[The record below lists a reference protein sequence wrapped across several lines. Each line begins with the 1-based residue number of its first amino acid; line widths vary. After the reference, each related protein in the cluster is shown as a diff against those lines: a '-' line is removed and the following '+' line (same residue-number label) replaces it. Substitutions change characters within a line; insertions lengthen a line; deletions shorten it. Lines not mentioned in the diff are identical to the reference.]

1 LINETPLIKKSES
14 AIESLEID
22 PNDDPWSQ
30 KSQILSVGRKTSISI
45 KSEDFLEREPPLF
58 QNSYPNL
65 IPTDFKNIR
74 SFNSKYPVGPSLG
87 KNVTSTQD
95 SLPVIQDRLSTP
107 SNKKTDQLVPG
118 QFEGNSPQQISWDYA
133 QRYDQD
139 QGYGHYQY
147 PQDQGYGHY
156 QYPQDQGYGHY
167 QYPQD
172 QGYGHYQYPQ
182 PQNPKPQY
190 PQDQGYGHYQ
200 YPQDQGYGHYQYPQD
215 QGYGH
220 YQYPQDQGYGRY
232 YYSPESTQ
240 DHSKR
245 YEEVYQYNTPPQEN
259 QNHAQDYNTTHNK
272 YYNVNISVH
281 QNFSQD

>member
-1 LINETPLIKKSES
+1 VKSREASAQKKSVLECVKKSAKNAEFPCENKQHLIKETPLIKKSES
-14 AIESLEID
+14 ALESLEID

-30 KSQILSVGRKTSISI
+30 KSQILSLGRKTSISI

-65 IPTDFKNIR
+65 VRTDSQNIE

-87 KNVTSTQD
+87 KKVTSTQN
-95 SLPVIQDRLSTP
+95 SLPVIQNRMSTP
-107 SNKKTDQLVPG
+107 SNKKTNQLVPG
-118 QFEGNSPQQISWDYA
+118 QFEGNSPLHNSWDYA
-133 QRYDQD
+133 QSYDQD

-182 PQNPKPQY
+182 
-190 PQDQGYGHYQ
+190 DQGDSQ
-200 YPQDQGYGHYQYPQD
+200 
-215 QGYGH
+215 
-220 YQYPQDQGYGRY
+220 Y

-245 YEEVYQYNTPPQEN
+245 Y
-259 QNHAQDYNTTHNK
+259 
-272 YYNVNISVH
+272 
-281 QNFSQD
+281 

>member
-1 LINETPLIKKSES
+1 VKKSAKEAEFRLENKQSLIKETPLIKKSES
-14 AIESLEID
+14 ALESLEID

-65 IPTDFKNIR
+65 IPTDSKNIR

-87 KNVTSTQD
+87 KNITSTQD

-107 SNKKTDQLVPG
+107 SNKKTNQLVPG
-118 QFEGNSPQQISWDYA
+118 QFEGNSPQQNSWDYA
-133 QRYDQD
+133 QSYDQD

-182 PQNPKPQY
+182 
-190 PQDQGYGHYQ
+190 DQGYGHYQ
-200 YPQDQGYGHYQYPQD
+200 YPQDQGYGQ
-215 QGYGH
+215 
-220 YQYPQDQGYGRY
+220 Y

-245 YEEVYQYNTPPQEN
+245 YEEVYQYNTPSQEN
-259 QNHAQDYNTTHNK
+259 QNHAQDYNTTYNK